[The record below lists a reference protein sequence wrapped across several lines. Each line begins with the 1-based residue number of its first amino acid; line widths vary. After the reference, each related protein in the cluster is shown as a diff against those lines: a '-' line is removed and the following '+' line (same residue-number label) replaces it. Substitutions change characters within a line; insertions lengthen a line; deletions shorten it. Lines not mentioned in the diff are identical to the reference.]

1 MANQAHLD
9 LLKQEISA
17 WNLWRIQNLEVQP
30 DLSGADL
37 SITNLKFAD
46 LAEPTS
52 AEPTSAEP
60 TSIELF
66 SSEQTFPRPL

>member
-46 LAEPTS
+46 LGGALQLHLLIHP
-52 AEPTSAEP
+52 
-60 TSIELF
+60 
-66 SSEQTFPRPL
+66 